1 MQAQFWRIVLSIFHV
16 NNIGITAK
24 TRAPLERTEN
34 PGLEATLTLPL
45 GFTCMRFL
53 LLKSIGIHTNRYVQ
67 GSFQVFFPISDKP
80 YLWYIL

>member
-1 MQAQFWRIVLSIFHV
+1 
-16 NNIGITAK
+16 
-24 TRAPLERTEN
+24 
-34 PGLEATLTLPL
+34 LPL